1 MTDEATTAGS
11 VDRITMLATKL
22 EREARATRYLV
33 VICCAANLAVAAFSM
48 KVAYE
53 WLPPIMLAHF
63 MEHMTEVM
71 MTERAISTAMD
82 RGALGAKPA
91 TGTTTTTTTPPA
103 TKTGR

>member
-1 MTDEATTAGS
+1 MTDEATSAGS

-22 EREARATRYLV
+22 ERESRATRYLL
-33 VICCAANLAVAAFSM
+33 VICTAGMLAVQAFSM

-71 MTERAISTAMD
+71 MTQRAVSADLD
-82 RGALGAKPA
+82 RRGSGKPA
-91 TGTTTTTTTPPA
+91 ATTAAPAAGATTPPA
-103 TKTGR
+103 GK

>member
-22 EREARATRYLV
+22 ERESRATRYLL
-33 VICCAANLAVAAFSM
+33 VICTAANLAVMAFSM

-63 MEHMTEVM
+63 MEHMSEVM
-71 MTERAISTAMD
+71 MTQRAVGAALD
-82 RGALGAKPA
+82 RAAA
-91 TGTTTTTTTPPA
+91 TQAGRNQTTPPA
-103 TKTGR
+103 TTTPSTGSH

>member
-1 MTDEATTAGS
+1 MTDEATSAGS

-22 EREARATRYLV
+22 ERESRATRYLL
-33 VICCAANLAVAAFSM
+33 VICTAAMLAVQAFSM

-71 MTERAISTAMD
+71 MTERAVSADLDRRSPKAGATAPTAG
-82 RGALGAKPA
+82 GAAP
-91 TGTTTTTTTPPA
+91 TGGG
-103 TKTGR
+103 K

>member
-22 EREARATRYLV
+22 ERESRATRYLL
-33 VICCAANLAVAAFSM
+33 VICTAANLAVMAFSM

-63 MEHMTEVM
+63 MEHMSEVI
-71 MTERAISTAMD
+71 MTQRAIGADLD
-82 RGALGAKPA
+82 RRAAAQRPA
-91 TGTTTTTTTPPA
+91 PAATTPPA
-103 TKTGR
+103 PAGKK